1 MYNKFVKAI
10 KTAISFGVLV
20 WLLPFVFS
28 VLIFFLH
35 TKERPLFESLM
46 SVFGVFTA
54 VLFTNL
60 FFKNKDKNLKEGIVL
75 GLIWVLISLSFD
87 FLFFIVGPIRMGVAD
102 YVKDIGISYLAIP
115 IITIGFTYLPKFK
128 KEV

>member
-1 MYNKFVKAI
+1 MKSLKYSIAYGFL
-10 KTAISFGVLV
+10 S

-35 TKERPLFESLM
+35 DSQRSLFESLM

-60 FFKNKDKNLKEGIVL
+60 YFKKVDVGLREGIFIGIL
-75 GLIWVLISLSFD
+75 WALINLAFD
-87 FLFFIVGPIRMGVAD
+87 FLFFIAGPGRMNIFD
-102 YVKDIGISYLAIP
+102 YIKDIGISYVSIP
-115 IITIGFTYLPKFK
+115 MITIGFTYLRSK
-128 KEV
+128 KES

>member
-1 MYNKFVKAI
+1 MKSLKY
-10 KTAISFGVLV
+10 AISYGFLT

-35 TKERPLFESLM
+35 ENERALFESLM

-60 FFKNKDKNLKEGIVL
+60 YFKKVDKNLKEGIFL
-75 GLIWVLISLSFD
+75 GIIWILINLAFD
-87 FLFFIVGPIRMGVAD
+87 FLFFIVGPARMNIWD
-102 YVKDIGISYLAIP
+102 YIKDIGISYLSIP
-115 IITIGFTYLPKFK
+115 IITIGFTYLPKLK
-128 KEV
+128 KED